1 MSDEVPTFDEVKGL
15 IASKKPPLAA
25 RIVERRGGNP
35 VREASVVFDGINA
48 WFVDDG
54 SRIEL
59 RAAEDRVVFV
69 EEGSVERV
77 GPGMVASS
85 NNWVKVAIDGRR
97 MAYLDRAEGQV
108 LGSEELFERPCWLV
122 RAERLKADED
132 AVFLLHV
139 DTETGVV
146 LRTAREDLD
155 EVLEVEELMLGT
167 VTERD
172 RDAGGEP

>member
-1 MSDEVPTFDEVKGL
+1 MSEETPTFDEVKRL
-15 IASKKPPLAA
+15 IAARKPPLAA
-25 RIVERRGGNP
+25 RVVERRDGE
-35 VREASVVFDGINA
+35 VAREASVVFDGINA

-59 RAAEDRVVFV
+59 RAAEDRSVFV
-69 EEGSVERV
+69 EEGSVERI

-85 NNWVKVAIDGRR
+85 NNWVKSLIDGRR
-97 MAYLDRAEGQV
+97 LAYLDRATGEV
-108 LGSEELFERPCWLV
+108 LGPDELFERPCWLV
-122 RAERLKADED
+122 HAEGLRSDED

-139 DTETGVV
+139 DRETGVI

-155 EVLEVEELMLGT
+155 LVVDVEELMLGS

-172 RDAGGEP
+172 RDAETEP